1 MCRRHRSVP
10 CPMRYVGGTEEHAR
24 CARHTNSTKHYD
36 LKGNISPEFSID
48 TFSNMQRLIVDVEQA
63 RKLKN
68 TQTLGTQDPYV
79 KLTLGRTMQKTR
91 VHEDGGKLA
100 VWNQKLIFKYI
111 NETKMLVQCMN
122 SNTLSDNLIG

>member
-1 MCRRHRSVP
+1 MVLLLFSVLCFLLLLLATGVVEHYYYIRRRRMCRRDLSVP
-10 CPMRYVGGTEEHAR
+10 CHMRYVGGTEEHAR

-36 LKGNISPEFSID
+36 LKGNISPDFSID

-91 VHEDGGKLA
+91 VHEDGG
-100 VWNQKLIFKYI
+100 N
-111 NETKMLVQCMN
+111 
-122 SNTLSDNLIG
+122 